1 MQVYPKITIVTVCL
15 NSKSFIEDCI
25 TSVIGQQYPNLEYII
40 VDGGSTDGTLEVI
53 EKYRDKFNIIISEP
67 DTGPANA
74 LNKAFALST
83 GEILGWLNSDDKL
96 HSQSLFAIANVFE
109 TVTEADWIMG
119 YPSWL
124 TPDGNF
130 VDEIYYKNNR
140 FYYSPNY
147 INDNF
152 HMKFARWSKWR
163 FAMGDFSAI
172 QQESVFWRRTLW
184 EKAGSRLNENTI
196 AYDLELWTRFF
207 EYAELYTTNVLLGG
221 FRIHGRQLSM
231 QEPERYRAESQLHV
245 AALKKKLFSKQPLF
259 RIRTFF
265 AFISKLLYY
274 YNIPLLNG
282 IYPSLLNLPPYIY
295 YEHYKQRFI
304 LAKGR
309 SL

>member
-1 MQVYPKITIVTVCL
+1 MQGYPKITIVTVCL
-15 NSKSFIEDCI
+15 NSLPYIEDCI
-25 TSVIGQQYPNLEYII
+25 HSVIDQQYPNLEYII

-53 EKYRDKFNIIISEP
+53 EKYRDKFNLVIAEP

-96 HSQSLFAIANVFE
+96 HSRALFAIANVFE
-109 TVTEADWIMG
+109 TVPEADWIMG

-207 EYAELYTTNVLLGG
+207 EHAELYTTNVLLGG

-245 AALKKKLFSKQPLF
+245 AALKQKLFAEFPSY
-259 RIRTFF
+259 RIRIFF
-265 AFISKLLYY
+265 GGLTKAFYY
-274 YNIPLLNG
+274 YNFPVLNALYPRLLK
-282 IYPSLLNLPPYIY
+282 LPPYINY
-295 YEHYKQRFI
+295 DIRQKQFV
-304 LAKGR
+304 LQKNEG
-309 SL
+309 